1 MPDVDRLRRAE
12 GAMTAVVNHILAHRN
27 SGRPLQRNEREVR
40 QVDLVDLV
48 EDLLPRGR
56 ARR

>member
-12 GAMTAVVNHILAHRN
+12 GARTAVVNHILAHRN
-27 SGRPLQRNEREVR
+27 IGRPIQRNEREVR
-40 QVDLVDLV
+40 QVDLV

-56 ARR
+56 VRR

>member
-12 GAMTAVVNHILAHRN
+12 GARTAVVNHILAHRN
-27 SGRPLQRNEREVR
+27 IGRPIQRNEREVR

-48 EDLLPRGR
+48 EDLLPRGKV
-56 ARR
+56 RR